1 MTIKDYVV
9 CGICLIDAV
18 LIFLCFVRAVI
29 GPKHADRIVAVNM
42 MGTIINVLI
51 CGLGVFLN
59 QGYLIDIAIIYAV
72 ISFLAVVV
80 ISKMYIG
87 VYNQKETEASN
98 SEETEQ

>member
-1 MTIKDYVV
+1 MSLKEYIV
-9 CGICLIDAV
+9 CVICLIETA
-18 LIFLCFVRAVI
+18 LIVMCFIRAVI

-87 VYNQKETEASN
+87 VYNQKESGTDS
-98 SEETEQ
+98 SEEHM